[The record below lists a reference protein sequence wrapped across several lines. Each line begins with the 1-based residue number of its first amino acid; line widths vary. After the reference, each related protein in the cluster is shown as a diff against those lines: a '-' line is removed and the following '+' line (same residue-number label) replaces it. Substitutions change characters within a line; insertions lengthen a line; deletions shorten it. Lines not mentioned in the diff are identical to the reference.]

1 MPVEKSFSA
10 VHFIVPTNRLSNT
23 RRVILPLVL
32 KFQLCDHAPHPVY
45 CYVQNAPFLFMFSAQ
60 YMFCFFILNRLKS
73 ITSSYFQEPFLF
85 FSSFFFPFFFLLI
98 CCQHTSL
105 VLVNWALNRFCSL
118 YYNFSSLY
126 SFIACKTLI
135 YFVSF
140 FLVTSVSCSRLFY
153 TILFYFRLLYFGFLS
168 DVICLLYCCWFAFTI
183 NCFGN
188 PWILL
193 VPTRSTAAPCVI
205 NFECSL
211 NFPSGLSL
219 R

>member
-10 VHFIVPTNRLSNT
+10 VHFIVHTNRLSNT

-32 KFQLCDHAPHPVY
+32 KFQLCGHAPH
-45 CYVQNAPFLFMFSAQ
+45 YVQNAPFLFMFSAQ
-60 YMFCFFILNRLKS
+60 FTFCFVISNRLKS
-73 ITSSYFQEPFLF
+73 
-85 FSSFFFPFFFLLI
+85 
-98 CCQHTSL
+98 
-105 VLVNWALNRFCSL
+105 NRFCSL
-118 YYNFSSLY
+118 YCNFSSLY

-168 DVICLLYCCWFAFTI
+168 DVVCLLYCCWFACTI

-188 PWILL
+188 P
-193 VPTRSTAAPCVI
+193 
-205 NFECSL
+205 
-211 NFPSGLSL
+211 
-219 R
+219 